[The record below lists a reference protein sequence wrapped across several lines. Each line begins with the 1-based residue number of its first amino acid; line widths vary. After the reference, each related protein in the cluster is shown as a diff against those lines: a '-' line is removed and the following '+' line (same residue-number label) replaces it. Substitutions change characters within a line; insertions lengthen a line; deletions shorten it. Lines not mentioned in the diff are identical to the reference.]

1 MHRTR
6 KPRNIKNNSISNKNK
21 NKNNNNNNKCKKK
34 SCKRK
39 YKKNINGINGGAAG
53 AAGAAF
59 AAAGDLFTSAKE
71 AYKTLYVAWPLTI
84 YDAQRATK
92 ALVKNINEVY
102 KFYLYCKTIN
112 KSNIECPN
120 LLRRFTY
127 ALHQLGKNIK
137 ILAESGF
144 VAKIIKIID
153 SKLTKSEFVKEFDEM
168 NTIITELS
176 RDSDLAMPSSTFIN
190 RASNT
195 VMVGAY
201 ADWYRYE
208 LYIYANN
215 LHMIVSEI
223 MSGVCV
229 SEADIIDELGEV
241 RQSVIPAAFDASAAS
256 AASAATLGD
265 NVASMFRRRR
275 MVVPHGSNGSSGMV
289 KPKQQHAKDM

>member
-1 MHRTR
+1 MYRTG
-6 KPRNIKNNSISNKNK
+6 KNRR
-21 NKNNNNNNKCKKK
+21 NNNNKINTNKRKKK
-34 SCKRK
+34 SYTKRT
-39 YKKNINGINGGAAG
+39 YKKNINGG
-53 AAGAAF
+53 AGAAF
-59 AAAGDLFTSAKE
+59 AAAGDLFTSANHM
-71 AYKTLYVAWPLTI
+71 YKSPYVAAPLAI

>member
-6 KPRNIKNNSISNKNK
+6 KTRN
-21 NKNNNNNNKCKKK
+21 NNNNNNKYKKKK

-39 YKKNINGINGGAAG
+39 YKKNINGINGGAV
-53 AAGAAF
+53 AATLATLDEMDAHIT
-59 AAAGDLFTSAKE
+59 AAAGNLFTSAKE
-71 AYKTLYVAWPLTI
+71 AYKTPYVAWPLTI

-112 KSNIECPN
+112 KGNIDCPE

-137 ILAESGF
+137 IFAESGL

-168 NTIITELS
+168 NIIIAELS
-176 RDSDLAMPSSTFIN
+176 RDSTLATPPSTFIN
-190 RASNT
+190 RVSNT

-223 MSGVCV
+223 MSVKLSGMCV
-229 SEADIIDELGEV
+229 SEADILHETGAMV
-241 RQSVIPAAFDASAAS
+241 RPSAAS
-256 AASAATLGD
+256 AAAAAYAAPLGIVPSTLRL
-265 NVASMFRRRR
+265 RRI
-275 MVVPHGSNGSSGMV
+275 PGAHSSSSSSSGINEKKKM
-289 KPKQQHAKDM
+289 